1 MCPAHP
7 RLENL
12 EYINL
17 VFLPPN
23 VTAVLQPMD
32 QGVIHSLKSFYR
44 KMFLVRL
51 ISAFESNEDL
61 KFTLFDAIIM
71 ISAAW
76 RKVSLNTIENCFRRA
91 GFKPHIIQEYDDED
105 DIPLAR
111 LVEFQREEL
120 VDQDDEEDVS
130 LTKWIKKHNNI
141 DLKEYAKIDNDLI
154 TTDFPSDAE
163 LMNNVKVLFTDEI
176 KESENEEEEEPDDD
190 PMPTVSQ
197 TLSSLNVVSKFI
209 HCITADSSVYQAVDK
224 IYMAILKNISL
235 LKIKCKIKRLTTLQY
250 KINSNKTYICIR
262 YKRANKIKVLFLP
275 IFSF

>member
-44 KMFLVRL
+44 KMFLVRQ

-120 VDQDDEEDVS
+120 VDQDDEEDY
-130 LTKWIKKHNNI
+130 T
-141 DLKEYAKIDNDLI
+141 KIDNDLI

-176 KESENEEEEEPDDD
+176 KESENEEEEKPDDD
-190 PMPTVSQ
+190 AMPTVLQ

-209 HCITADSSVYQAVDK
+209 HCISADSSVYQAFDK

-235 LKIKCKIKRLTTLQY
+235 LQIKCKIK
-250 KINSNKTYICIR
+250 
-262 YKRANKIKVLFLP
+262 
-275 IFSF
+275 